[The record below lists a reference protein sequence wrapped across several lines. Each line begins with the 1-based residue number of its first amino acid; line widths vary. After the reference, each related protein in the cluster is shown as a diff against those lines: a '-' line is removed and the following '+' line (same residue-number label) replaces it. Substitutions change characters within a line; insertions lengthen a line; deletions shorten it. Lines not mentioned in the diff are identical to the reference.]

1 MSETS
6 SLSAL
11 CQFEKTGVGATL
23 MGRPI
28 RFDEASGLLSVKDVI
43 EVIKRKAYNPTP
55 QERRSN
61 GSSTMISYLKAQTT
75 GLQNSKSENTSTS
88 IFLFF
93 TCDKIVPRPHT

>member
-43 EVIKRKAYNPTP
+43 EVIEGVQPDAARKA
-55 QERRSN
+55 QQRLIDDDI
-61 GSSTMISYLKAQTT
+61 ISEGTNT
-75 GLQNSKSENTSTS
+75 GFAKFKIGKHQYV
-88 IFLFF
+88 IFPFF
-93 TCDKIVPRPHT
+93 HL